1 MLNHTRTVTII
12 NQPVK
17 KNLDFNFGLGLMEA
31 EQLFK
36 QNTETRMDREK
47 EAGKIGFKGTGGGK
61 PSQYVKIKTNKPFG
75 NCPVYTLDPGEIQPC
90 DCKHP
95 EHPCDDDNSCLNRM
109 LMFECHP
116 SVCPSKDK
124 CCNMRFQKRQYPQLE
139 CFR

>member
-1 MLNHTRTVTII
+1 MLNHTRTVTNI
-12 NQPVK
+12 NQPVT
-17 KNLDFNFGLGLMEA
+17 NLDFNFGLGLMEA

-36 QNTETRMDREK
+36 QKTETRMDREK